1 MPGKFNPVILEVVNQ
16 VSFYVIGLDTT
27 ITKAVEAGQFQLNV
41 YTPVILYSIFEQINS
56 LRRAVRS
63 FREKAIEG
71 LEVNPLISKQLE
83 NVSDYNITPLVPHLG
98 YDTTTRIVLEAKE
111 TNTSIKDIIL
121 REGLIP
127 EADLDTILDIQNMA
141 TPGIIKEELI
151 IEKSKTK
158 VKK

>member
-1 MPGKFNPVILEVVNQ
+1 M
-16 VSFYVIGLDTT
+16 S
-27 ITKAVEAGQFQLNV
+27 
-41 YTPVILYSIFEQINS
+41 TPVILYSIFEQINS

-121 REGLIP
+121 REGLIR
-127 EADLDTILDIQNMA
+127 
-141 TPGIIKEELI
+141 
-151 IEKSKTK
+151 SRS
-158 VKK
+158 